1 MSGCPKSPG
10 EARPPTWHQQRALM
24 CLQVLGMQDELAR
37 VKQAANA
44 DTRRLAVEVG
54 ALRSD
59 SDSLRKELQH
69 AGAAL
74 EQRSTTLSVSQV
86 TQAAELVHGRASLQ
100 WPAMSL
106 TLAS

>member
-1 MSGCPKSPG
+1 M
-10 EARPPTWHQQRALM
+10 M

-37 VKQAANA
+37 VKQAAHA
-44 DTRRLAVEVG
+44 DTRKLAVEVG

-74 EQRSTTLSVSQV
+74 EQRGANLSVSQV
-86 TQAAELVHGRASLQ
+86 T
-100 WPAMSL
+100 
-106 TLAS
+106 